1 MGKDR
6 YDATQWEFM
15 NRPETQ
21 AKIRQSLKGY
31 LASFID
37 SAPDGQTQERF
48 VEVLSLL
55 KNYFRNELEKSPT
68 EYTEL
73 ILSTLSNAI
82 RRIPT
87 EEKMAQIMG
96 QAPRREVSL
105 EEWEQFEKFLERQGL
120 EGWWD

>member
-1 MGKDR
+1 MAKDR
-6 YDATQWEFM
+6 YDAAQWEFM

-37 SAPDGQTQERF
+37 SASDGRTQDRF
-48 VEVLSLL
+48 LEVLSLL
-55 KNYFRNELEKSPT
+55 KAYFRNELEKSPT

-73 ILSTLSNAI
+73 ILATLSSA
-82 RRIPT
+82 RRRMPS
-87 EEKMAQIMG
+87 EEKLTELMNQ
-96 QAPRREVSL
+96 PRKEVCP
-105 EEWEQFEKFLERQGL
+105 EEWERFEEFLEREGL